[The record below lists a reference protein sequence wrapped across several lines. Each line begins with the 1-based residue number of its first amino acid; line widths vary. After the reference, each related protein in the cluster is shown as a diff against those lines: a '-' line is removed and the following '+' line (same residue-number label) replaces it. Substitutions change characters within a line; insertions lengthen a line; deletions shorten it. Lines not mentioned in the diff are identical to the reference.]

1 MVSEQYIGDWE
12 NRMEIITGYYTN
24 AGIVKA
30 MNQDSLS
37 VKVVN
42 SPHGRIVFAL
52 VCDGMGGLEH
62 GELASK
68 ETILAMNQWFQTRFA
83 KMVAEDRVTEQKIY
97 QQWQEEVTKVNER
110 LLAYADVQGVSMG
123 TTLTALLLYRGVY
136 YICHVGDSRIYKIA
150 DRIVQ
155 ITEDH
160 TLVAKEVE
168 LGYLTKEQALV
179 DPRRSVLLQCV
190 GASEHVEPQFEQGY
204 IPEKVT
210 FLLSSDGFVHML
222 REEEMHQYFQPDGV
236 RSKEQLTGICEEATR
251 LVMERGER
259 DNITVIAITCRA

>member
-1 MVSEQYIGDWE
+1 
-12 NRMEIITGYYTN
+12 MEIITAYNTD
-24 AGIVKA
+24 AGLVKS

-42 SPHGRIVFAL
+42 SPHGKIVFAL

-68 ETILAMNQWFQTRFA
+68 ETILAMNQWFSNRFA
-83 KMVAEDRVTEQKIY
+83 KLVAEDRVTEQVIY

-110 LLAYADVQGVSMG
+110 LLAYADIQGVSMG
-123 TTLTALLLYRGVY
+123 TTLTALLLYRGFY
-136 YICHVGDSRIYKIA
+136 YVCHVGDSRIYKIA
-150 DRIVQ
+150 DRIAQV
-155 ITEDH
+155 TADH

-190 GASEHVEPQFEQGY
+190 GASENVEPQLAQGY
-204 IPEKVT
+204 IPDKVT
-210 FLLSSDGFVHML
+210 FVLSSDGFVHVL
-222 REEEMHQYFQPDGV
+222 KEEEMYQYFEPDHI
-236 RSKEQLTGICEEATR
+236 RDKEQLTRICEEATQC
-251 LVMERGER
+251 VMERGER
-259 DNITVIAITCRA
+259 DNVTVIAITCKA

>member
-1 MVSEQYIGDWE
+1 
-12 NRMEIITGYYTN
+12 MEIITAYYTN
-24 AGIVKA
+24 AGLVKS

-42 SPHGRIVFAL
+42 SPHGKIVFAI

-68 ETILAMNQWFQTRFA
+68 ETILAMNQWFQNRFA
-83 KMVAEDRVTEQKIY
+83 KLVAENRLTERLIY

-110 LLAYADVQGVSMG
+110 LLTYADVQGVSMG
-123 TTLTALLLYRGVY
+123 TTLTALLLYAGNY
-136 YICHVGDSRIYKIA
+136 YVCHVGDSRIYKLA

-155 ITEDH
+155 VTEDH

-190 GASEHVEPQFEQGY
+190 GASENVSPQLETGY
-204 IPEKVT
+204 IPENVT
-210 FLLSSDGFVHML
+210 FILSSDGFVHML
-222 REEEMHQYFQPDGV
+222 EEEEMYQYFRPDRV
-236 RSKEQLTGICEEATR
+236 KDKEQLTGVCEEATQ

-259 DNITVIAITCRA
+259 DNITVIAITCKA

>member
-1 MVSEQYIGDWE
+1 MLNWE
-12 NRMEIITGYYTN
+12 KRMEIIASYDTN
-24 AGIVKA
+24 AGLVKT

-42 SPHGRIVFAL
+42 SPQGSIVFAL

-68 ETILAMNQWFQTRFA
+68 EAILTLNQWFQNRFA
-83 KMVAEDRVTEQKIY
+83 KLVAGNCVTEEILY
-97 QQWQEEVTKVNER
+97 QQWQEEITKVNER

-123 TTLTALLLYRGVY
+123 TTLTALLLYKGNY
-136 YICHVGDSRIYKIA
+136 YVCHVGDSRVYKIA
-150 DRIVQ
+150 DRIIQV
-155 ITEDH
+155 TEDH

-190 GASEHVEPQFEQGY
+190 GASEEVIPQFEQGC

-210 FLLSSDGFVHML
+210 FILSSDGFVHML
-222 REEEMHQYFQPDGV
+222 TEEEIYQYFRPDV
-236 RSKEQLTGICEEATR
+236 IKDKEQLTSVCKETTQ

-259 DNITVIAITCRA
+259 DNITVIAITCKA